1 VVYDLQL
8 QSRESPEEDLTTPVL
23 EPSPILRVY
32 PLLPTASG
40 SGYLGENTGGE
51 DKPWPKIGTYDV
63 NGDGTKDLVI
73 LGYSAPSFPT
83 SLAIFGWVDK
93 ERGYQVMIHAEG
105 EDADML
111 WGDAG
116 VELQPAFG
124 EGPIRRVITRSRLYH
139 PYWYLRSRLG
149 RRIVYEWN
157 VDQTKLEKKSECID
171 FVFGRPAG
179 VSNPKEKVY
188 SVTYPEAAVLAYY
201 EQGQVQEITAL
212 QENKSEA
219 QVKVR
224 VIVGDQLVEDIC
236 NLTRVATGKVAYV
249 DGWGVSCPE

>member
-1 VVYDLQL
+1 MM
-8 QSRESPEEDLTTPVL
+8 
-23 EPSPILRVY
+23 
-32 PLLPTASG
+32 G
-40 SGYLGENTGGE
+40 GYE
-51 DKPWPKIGTYDV
+51 
-63 NGDGTKDLVI
+63 
-73 LGYSAPSFPT
+73 A
-83 SLAIFGWVDK
+83 
-93 ERGYQVMIHAEG
+93 MIRAEG
-105 EDADML
+105 EDADVL

-116 VELQPAFG
+116 IRIEQAANQ
-124 EGPIRRVITRSRLYH
+124 GPIQRVIVSSRLYH

-157 VDQTKLEKKSECID
+157 ADQTKLERKSECID
-171 FVFGRPAG
+171 FVSGRPAG
-179 VSNPKEKVY
+179 ASNPKEKVY

-236 NLTRVATGKVAYV
+236 NLTRIATGKVAYV